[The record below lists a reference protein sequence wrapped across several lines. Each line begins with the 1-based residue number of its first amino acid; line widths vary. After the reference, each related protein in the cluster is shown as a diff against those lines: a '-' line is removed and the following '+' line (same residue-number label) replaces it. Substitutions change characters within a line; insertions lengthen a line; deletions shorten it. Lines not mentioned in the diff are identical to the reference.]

1 MNKQPAEL
9 PFLLREI
16 EQQSGIDPSCQETFD
31 ELCDYVIE
39 KIESLPV
46 PKNRPRNTISKKTL
60 QRTWGKAKDA
70 GGAGAHTLTLL
81 AKIAGYRGWYDF
93 CQQIAKKLQTENPFQ
108 VRTLKPSTLR
118 RGDLCLIG
126 NPPHYYI
133 YAKYLGNGD
142 FKALI
147 TCNSHI
153 HPDDT
158 FHTDTLYVHPR
169 LDLTSNPL
177 PLSIDESQ
185 WWDIPPEWEE
195 NDER

>member
-46 PKNRPRNTISKKTL
+46 PKNRPHNTISKKTL

-93 CQQIAKKLQTENPFQ
+93 CQQIAKKLQAENPFQ
-108 VRTLKPSTLR
+108 VHSIQPSTLTP
-118 RGDLCLIG
+118 GNLYLFG
-126 NPPHYYI
+126 NPPMYYI
-133 YAKYLGNGD
+133 YARYLDSGN
-142 FKALI
+142 FKAII
-147 TCNSHI
+147 THNSHI
-153 HPDDT
+153 RQDEI

-169 LDLTSNPL
+169 LDLTLNPL
-177 PLSIDESQ
+177 PLPVDKIK

-195 NDER
+195 GL